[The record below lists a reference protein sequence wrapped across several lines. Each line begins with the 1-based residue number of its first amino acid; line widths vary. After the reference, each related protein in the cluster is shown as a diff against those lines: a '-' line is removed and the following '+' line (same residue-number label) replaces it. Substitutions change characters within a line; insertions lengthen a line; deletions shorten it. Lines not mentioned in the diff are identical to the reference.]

1 MIQPAVEELWK
12 RECPMHE
19 LSIALNILDAV
30 ADEAERRGGAEISA
44 IHVRIGPFSEVVKE
58 SLLSAYELARE
69 DSPLAEARL
78 VVEEVPLVVYCD
90 SCRAEQAVQ
99 SMQALCCPSC
109 GTPAR
114 LVRGNELE
122 ITALEIVE

>member
-1 MIQPAVEELWK
+1 
-12 RECPMHE
+12 MHE
-19 LSIALNILDAV
+19 LSIALSILDTV
-30 ADEAERRGGAEISA
+30 WDEAERRGGVEVSA
-44 IHVRIGPFSEVVKE
+44 IHVKLGPLSGVVKE
-58 SLLSAYELARE
+58 SLLSAYDLARK

-90 SCRAEQAVQ
+90 ACRAERPVE

-122 ITALEIVE
+122 IAALEIVE